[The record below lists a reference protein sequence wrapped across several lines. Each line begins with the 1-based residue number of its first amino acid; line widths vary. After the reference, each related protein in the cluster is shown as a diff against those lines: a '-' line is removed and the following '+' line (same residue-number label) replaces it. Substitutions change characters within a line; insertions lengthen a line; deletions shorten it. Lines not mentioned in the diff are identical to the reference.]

1 MRKILSKIKLFIKS
15 IIQKILGTKEIKKKI
30 SSLEEVTTNI
40 DVHMQMQY
48 GLNYLDKIKYN
59 LIVENDQH

>member
-1 MRKILSKIKLFIKS
+1 MKKFLSKTKLFIKAV
-15 IIQKILGTKEIKKKI
+15 IQKILGTKEIKKRI
-30 SSLEEVTTNI
+30 SVLEEVTTNI

-59 LIVENDQH
+59 LIVENDQN